1 MGPHSYDPGVS
12 QTLAFWTTQIPNN
25 SVFLDLEAG
34 EAILDFRNLRTVFDA
49 FTVPNSGSSN
59 RALGFVGAIIN
70 SLRIHWTGVLRRV
83 SYGNPVTQFSGQF
96 VETLA
101 TIEVT
106 TTTPATRP
114 PFTPTLQNR
123 FRFVADPAT
132 TVTNFAQIGRERN
145 GIFFPG

>member
-12 QTLAFWTTQIPNN
+12 QTLVAWTTELPDS
-25 SVFLDLEAG
+25 SVFVDLQAG

-49 FTVPNSGSSN
+49 FTLANSLSPN
-59 RALGFVGAIIN
+59 RPLGLVSAVIN
-70 SLRIHWTGVLRRV
+70 SLRIHWTGVIRRV
-83 SYGNPVTQFSGQF
+83 SFSNPVTQFAGRY
-96 VETLA
+96 VENTA

-114 PFTPTLQNR
+114 PFTPAPEDR

-132 TVTNFAQIGRERN
+132 TMTNFAQIGHERN
-145 GIFFPG
+145 GTFFPG